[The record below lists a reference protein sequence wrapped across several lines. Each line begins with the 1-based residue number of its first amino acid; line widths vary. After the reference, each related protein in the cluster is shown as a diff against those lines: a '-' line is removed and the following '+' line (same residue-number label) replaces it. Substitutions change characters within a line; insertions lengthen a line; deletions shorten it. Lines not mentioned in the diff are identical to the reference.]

1 MNVLFYD
8 DDEGNIKNMAGVAK
22 CFLIEDKPISLKYKT
37 KETYHK
43 NFINNTYCLYYPNC
57 EESHPTNG
65 FSLNHATHL
74 LEWIKHNQGII
85 IFDWDKTI
93 TCCDGFMIQDVPFT
107 YYSIGVKIS
116 HVMEYLCGGETRL
129 AMLRYIFQQIRKK
142 NEIFILTNNPA
153 CVKNKA
159 EFLKLVR
166 CIDPLFKAKCLVYG
180 NMDKKTAILKSYFSK
195 ISKIAS
201 LAN

>member
-1 MNVLFYD
+1 MNVIFYD

-22 CFLIEDKPISLKYKT
+22 CILIEDKPVSLKYKT
-37 KETYHK
+37 KETYCK

-57 EESHPTNG
+57 EQTNPTSG
-65 FSLNHATHL
+65 FSVKHATQL
-74 LEWIKHNQGII
+74 LDWIKRQSHIV

-93 TCCDGFMIQDVPFT
+93 TCCDGCMIEDLPFT
-107 YYSIGVKIS
+107 YYSIGVKIGD
-116 HVMEYLCGGETRL
+116 VMEYLCGGETRL

-153 CVKNKA
+153 SVKNKP
-159 EFLKLVR
+159 EFLKLIR

-195 ISKIAS
+195 IAS
-201 LAN
+201 FAN